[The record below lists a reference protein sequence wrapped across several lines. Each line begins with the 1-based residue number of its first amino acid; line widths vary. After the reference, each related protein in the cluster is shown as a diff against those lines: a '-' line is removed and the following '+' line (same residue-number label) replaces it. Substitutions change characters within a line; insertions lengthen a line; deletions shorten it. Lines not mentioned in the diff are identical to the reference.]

1 MKKNRCKFFFLALLI
16 SAPVFSQDG
25 ASVYVDRQGI
35 MRWSETKEELSLF
48 GVNYTTPFAHA
59 FRAHDK
65 LGVDH
70 KKAIDADVYHFAR
83 MGLDAYRC
91 HLWDSEIC
99 DSVGNIIPT
108 RQLEVLDYLVSSL
121 KERGIK
127 SILTPLKFG
136 SNGYPEPN
144 TPTPGFSDIY
154 GKDECLRNQETWPF
168 QVNFLVQF
176 LMHVNPKTGLAYKDD
191 PDIIAIEINN
201 EPGHTSAELT
211 RSYLETMI
219 GAIRSTGC
227 RKPVLYNMSHNFHV
241 LDELLKADLQ
251 GGTFQ
256 WYPSGLVA
264 NHEQQGNFLP
274 NINAYPISFS
284 DHKDFRNKAKV
295 IYEFDPADLGRSYTY
310 PAMARS
316 FRESGFQFATQFAYD
331 PMYIAYA
338 NTEYQTHYMNLAYA
352 PQKGLSLMIAG
363 EAFHQLPLDKKQGE
377 YPANRKFADFRVSYE
392 EDLAELVSE
401 RKFLYSNHTS
411 SLPPANN
418 KLEQVA
424 GYGNSAIV
432 NYPGTGAYFLDRLDD
447 GIWRL
452 EVMPDALWVRDPF
465 ERASPKKEVSVI
477 LWNEWKMSV
486 DLDDLGEGFEIKG
499 INAGNEYLS
508 VAEGSDFQIGPGTY
522 FLTRKGVENKFIGNE
537 KLRNMTLSEFVAPEA
552 DCQKVYLLH
561 EAIPESTEGRACRVT
576 ARIASPQKPLSVKL
590 HASPPGSKPLV
601 IGMKDEGGYTWS
613 GEIPAESLKVGY
625 MDYRIVV
632 EFEDHSMT
640 FPAGLEGEPGDWDFY
655 GWEAWKTRIVKESAP
670 VLLFDAQEDFDM
682 ITRPARSAWYKVV
695 PSTDPALSMVE
706 IRARNLKNHEH
717 DYSFR
722 YCFKENIAGRSE
734 ALSGKK
740 SLLLSGLSLDDKP
753 LKIQVALVMIDGSCY
768 GGLVELT
775 KTLEEHTLD
784 LGALKEHKLALLP
797 TAYPKMMPYWFD
809 HPNPRPFDI
818 SEIESIQFSIGPG
831 IPETEYGNPHG
842 FALERIWLE

>member
-1 MKKNRCKFFFLALLI
+1 MKQNRYRTLLFALLF
-16 SAPVFSQDG
+16 SAPLLSQEG
-25 ASVYVDRQGI
+25 ASVYVDQQGI

-59 FRAHDK
+59 FRAHEN

-121 KERGIK
+121 KKRGIK

-154 GKDECLRNQETWPF
+154 GKEECLRNPEIWPF
-168 QVNFLVQF
+168 QENFLIQF
-176 LMHVNPKTGLAYKDD
+176 LNHVNPNTGISYIDD

-211 RSYLETMI
+211 SSYLETMI
-219 GAIRSTGC
+219 RAIRSTGC
-227 RKPVLYNMSHNFHV
+227 RKPVLYNMSHNSHV
-241 LDELLKADLQ
+241 LDEILNADLQ

-264 NHEQQGNFLP
+264 NREQQGNFLP
-274 NINAYPISFS
+274 NINTYPISFS
-284 DHKDFRNKAKV
+284 EHKNFRNKAKV

-310 PAMARS
+310 PAMVRS

-363 EAFHQLPLDKKQGE
+363 EAFHQLPLETKQGE
-377 YPANRKFADFRVSYE
+377 YPKNKQFGDFRVSYE

-424 GYGNSAIV
+424 GFGNSAVV

-477 LWNEWKMSV
+477 LWNKWTMLV
-486 DLDDLGEGFEIKG
+486 NLDDLGEEFEVKG
-499 INAGNEYLS
+499 INSGNEYLS
-508 VAEGSDFQIGPGTY
+508 MAKESVFQIGPGTY
-522 FLTRKGVENKFIGNE
+522 LLSRKGIENKFIGNE
-537 KLRNMTLSEFVAPEA
+537 KWKNITLSEFVAPEA
-552 DCQKVYLLH
+552 DCDKVYLLH
-561 EAIPESTEGRACRVT
+561 EANRETTEGKAYRVT
-576 ARIASPQKPLSVKL
+576 ASMASPQKPLSVKL
-590 HASPPGSKPLV
+590 HASPPGSRPLV
-601 IGMKDEGGYTWS
+601 FGMKDEGGYTWS
-613 GEIPAESLKVGY
+613 GEIPAEALKVGY

-655 GWEAWKTRIVKESAP
+655 GWDAWKVRIVKESAP
-670 VLLFDAQEDFDM
+670 VLLFNAQEDSDM
-682 ITRPARSAWYKVV
+682 ITRPARFSRYQVV
-695 PSTDPALSMVE
+695 PSADPALSMVE
-706 IRARNLKNHEH
+706 IRARNLKNQEH

-722 YCFKENIAGRSE
+722 YCFKENIAGRSGDLSVKQSLH
-734 ALSGKK
+734 LSGR
-740 SLLLSGLSLDDKP
+740 SLDDKP
-753 LKIQVALVMIDGSCY
+753 LKIQVALVMRDGSCY

-775 KTLEEHTLD
+775 KTLEDHTID
-784 LGALKEHKLALLP
+784 LAALKELKLALLP
-797 TAYPKMMPYWFD
+797 TAYPTMMPYWFN

-818 SEIESIQFSIGPG
+818 SEIEGLQISVGPE